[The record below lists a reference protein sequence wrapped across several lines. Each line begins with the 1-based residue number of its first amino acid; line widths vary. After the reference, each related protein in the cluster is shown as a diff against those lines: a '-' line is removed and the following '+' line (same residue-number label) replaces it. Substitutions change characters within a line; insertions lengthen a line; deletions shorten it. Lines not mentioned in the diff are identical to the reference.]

1 MSDPVEQLRDD
12 YALREAEAMERAQAR
27 QTRNRRNTVLAGA
40 FIGLVAVI
48 TTAALTRSAIYWHS
62 FLFETVFCAAAGYAL
77 ARVHGTALWG
87 VGLFGSAYLLAWFL
101 RAIGL
106 DPGLIVGGDHLQ
118 RYVAG
123 QGNFVS
129 LCIVVAC
136 GAAMG
141 QIIRD

>member
-1 MSDPVEQLRDD
+1 MSDPVERLRDE
-12 YALREAEAMERAQAR
+12 YTLREAEAMERALAR
-27 QTRNRRNTVLAGA
+27 QKRNRRNTVLAGA
-40 FIGLVAVI
+40 FVGLVAVI
-48 TTAALTRSAIYWHS
+48 TTAALTRTSIHWHS
-62 FLFETVFCAAAGYAL
+62 FLFETLFCAAAGYGL
-77 ARVHGTALWG
+77 ARVHGSALWG
-87 VGLFGSAYLLAWFL
+87 ALFFGIAYLLAWFL

-118 RYVAG
+118 RFVAG

-136 GAAMG
+136 GAAIG